1 MPKLPAVSGTDLVR
15 ALERLG
21 FEQQRQRGSHVVL
34 RRGAN
39 GCVVPLH
46 SELKRGTLAGI
57 IRQAGL
63 TGGEVLE
70 ALNK

>member
-1 MPKLPAVSGTDLVR
+1 MPKLPAVSGADLVR
-15 ALERLG
+15 ALERLD
-21 FEQQRQRGSHVVL
+21 FEQQRQRGSHVVM

-46 SELKRGTLAGI
+46 SDLKRGTLAGI

-63 TGGEVLE
+63 TSDEVLK